1 MSGEQCRYH
10 RSQTAKDYVAAKVDR
25 LSALDFMRVPP
36 EDWTDEQ
43 RAAFE
48 RWYPGDLDVAA
59 EMVADV
65 RFAAVLIRL
74 GLVHSRRRDK

>member
-10 RSQTAKDYVAAKVDR
+10 RSATAKQFVAAKVDR

-36 EDWTDEQ
+36 EEWTDEQ
-43 RAAFE
+43 RTAFD

-59 EMVADV
+59 EMLADS
-65 RFAAVLIRL
+65 RFPAVLDRL
-74 GLVHSRRRDK
+74 GIVASPP